1 MPAGHYETVHRAET
15 ERSWFFS
22 NNSVMWM
29 LCTDKATVTTVYSTY
44 CRHSKREVWWW
55 ITCVCLSPPLVS
67 NDMLF
72 PQTLWSSFLSGCGG
86 CVEFMRWDASVRVHM
101 WPVIFC
107 GVHPNELCCYCW
119 GQLRLTRE
127 RGGKILLPWRCN
139 MMLNAT
145 GMLQVFCGSSLKTP
159 DRKSWPSPSAVI
171 KFSLFHFEMVA
182 VLVLYLKQK
191 NS

>member
-1 MPAGHYETVHRAET
+1 
-15 ERSWFFS
+15 
-22 NNSVMWM
+22 M
-29 LCTDKATVTTVYSTY
+29 LCTDKATVHTLHYTTVYSTY
-44 CRHSKREVWWW
+44 CRHSQREVWWW
-55 ITCVCLSPPLVS
+55 IITLRTMKHASVCPPPLVS
-67 NDMLF
+67 SDMLF
-72 PQTLWSSFLSGCGG
+72 PQTPWSSFLSGCGG

-107 GVHPNELCCYCW
+107 GMHPNELCYCW

-171 KFSLFHFEMVA
+171 RFSLFHFEMVA
-182 VLVLYLKQK
+182 VLVLFLKQK